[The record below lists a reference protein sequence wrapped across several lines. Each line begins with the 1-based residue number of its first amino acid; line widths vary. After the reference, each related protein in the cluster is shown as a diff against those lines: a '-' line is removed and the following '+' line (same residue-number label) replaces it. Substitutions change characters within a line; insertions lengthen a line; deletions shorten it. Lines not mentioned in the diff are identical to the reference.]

1 MDENID
7 PIEENPIDEPATEA
21 EQPIVVENQADI
33 VLPKAEDAQEIEF
46 VDTNI
51 GKLADRNIRTEM
63 EESYLDYAMSVIVSR
78 ALPDVRDGMKP
89 VHRRVLYAM
98 WDTGLKASAKYRKCA
113 AVVGEV
119 MKSYHPHGD
128 TAIYDTLVRMAQDF
142 SMRYPLVDGQGNFG
156 SMDGD
161 SAAAMRYTESR
172 MTHLSEEMLA
182 DIDKDTV
189 DFTENYDGSTREPTV
204 LPTRIPQLLLN
215 GSVGIAVGM
224 ATNIPPHNLVEICNG
239 VIHLIDNPEASSED
253 LTEFVLGPDFPTGGL
268 IFDIDEIKQ
277 AYITGKGKVVM
288 RAKAEI
294 EEAKRG
300 FRIIVTEIPFQVNK
314 STLIQ
319 KIAELVKDH
328 KIDGISDLRDESDR
342 NGVRVVI
349 ELKANSYPKKVLN
362 RLFELTQLQ
371 TAFHVN
377 MLALTPSLEPR
388 VMNLHSVLDFFIKHR
403 QEVIERRSRYDLKKA
418 QERAHIL
425 EGLIKALDSID
436 KIIETIKKSANR
448 EEAAKNLVAGF
459 GLSEL
464 QASAI
469 LDMRLSALAALER
482 QKIEDEYQE
491 KLKLIAYLEDL
502 LAHPEKILVLIK
514 KDLEEI
520 KEKYGDARRTQIIPS
535 GLNKFSAEDLIP
547 DEQVIITITR
557 GNYVKRQPTDTYRK
571 QIRGGKGIIG
581 IETKEEDSVIHMV
594 SASTHDDLFIFTDS
608 GRIFANK
615 VYELPATSRQSKGVP
630 IVNIIQLSQN
640 EKVTAILPI
649 KKTEDITGKFFVM
662 TTVRGII
669 KRTLVEKYQHIRKT
683 GIAAIKLASGDQLK
697 WVQMSSGNDIIVEV
711 SNKGLAICY
720 KEADSRP
727 MGRSASGVIGM
738 KLRSGDKVVGT
749 AIIPDGEKYFS
760 PTAGFPDLLTVLEN
774 GFGKRTMIK
783 NFHIQNRGGIGIKV
797 ANCTERTGNLVGMEV
812 ISDDLGDALL
822 ASKNGQFIRMAV
834 KDIKRLG
841 RDTQGV
847 TLMKMHAGDKV
858 SSLTVVRPEEKD
870 DESKPENLELPI
882 GNDPAPEIEEV
893 APKEK
898 VEKAV
903 KPKAVKE
910 KPAKKEK
917 AVVQEAT
924 APELKQEV
932 SINPVPEEE
941 VEGDEAEA
949 HNSLLE
955 KPADVMPTI
964 RAYSPKVDLEIK
976 KTEDKKSDEADD
988 KSGSDVNWWGK
999 Q

>member
-1 MDENID
+1 M
-7 PIEENPIDEPATEA
+7 IEKKTE
-21 EQPIVVENQADI
+21 DI
-33 VLPKAEDAQEIEF
+33 IELPKAGNSEPEF
-46 VDTNI
+46 VDSNI
-51 GKLADRNIRTEM
+51 GKLADRDLRVEM

-78 ALPDVRDGMKP
+78 ALPDVRDGLKP

-98 WDTGLKASAKYRKCA
+98 WDTGLRAGVKYRKCA

-172 MTHLSEEMLA
+172 MTKLSEEMLF
-182 DIDKDTV
+182 DIDKNTV
-189 DFTENYDGSTREPTV
+189 DFTDNYDGTTKEPMV
-204 LPTRIPQLLLN
+204 LPSRIPQLLLN
-215 GSVGIAVGM
+215 GTVGIAVGM
-224 ATNIPPHNLVEICNG
+224 ATNIPPHNLTELCNG
-239 VIHLIDNPEASSED
+239 IIHLIDNPEASSED
-253 LTEFVLGPDFPTGGL
+253 LTEYILGPDFPTGGQ
-268 IFDIDEIKQ
+268 IFDIEEIKQ
-277 AYITGKGKVVM
+277 AYITGKGKIVM

-300 FRIIVTEIPFQVNK
+300 FRIIVSEIPFQVNK
-314 STLIQ
+314 SSLIQ

-342 NGVRVVI
+342 TGVRIVI
-349 ELKANSYPKKVLN
+349 ELKSNSYPKKILN

-377 MLALTPSLEPR
+377 MLALTPSMEPR
-388 VMNLHSVLDFFIKHR
+388 VMNLHSVLDFFIRHR
-403 QEVIERRSRYDLKKA
+403 QEVIERRTKHDLQKA
-418 QERAHIL
+418 KDRAHIL

-436 KIIETIKKSANR
+436 EIIATIKKSANR
-448 EEAAKNLVAGF
+448 EQAAKNLVSGF
-459 GLSEL
+459 DLSEP
-464 QASAI
+464 QANAI

-520 KEKYGDARRTQIIPS
+520 KEKYGDERRTQIVAS

-547 DEQVIITITR
+547 DEQVIITMTR

-581 IETKEEDSVIHMV
+581 IETKEEDSVVHMV
-594 SASTHDDLFIFTDS
+594 AASTHDDLFIFTDS

-630 IVNIIQLSQN
+630 IVNIIQLGQN
-640 EKVTAILPI
+640 EKVTAILPM
-649 KKTEDITGKFFVM
+649 KKEESVSGKYFVM
-662 TTVRGII
+662 TTVRGIV

-697 WVQMSSGNDIIVEV
+697 WVAMSTGHDIITEV

-720 KEADSRP
+720 KESDSRP
-727 MGRSASGVIGM
+727 MGRSAAGVIGM
-738 KLRSGDKVVGT
+738 KLRSGDRVVGT
-749 AIIPDGEKYFS
+749 AVIPDGEKYFS
-760 PTAGFPDLLTVLEN
+760 PQAGFPDLLTVLEN

-812 ISDDLGDALL
+812 IYDDLGDALL
-822 ASKNGQFIRMAV
+822 ASKNGQFIRMSV
-834 KDIKRLG
+834 KAIKRLG

-847 TLMKMHAGDKV
+847 TLMKMRGGDKV
-858 SSLTVVRPEEKD
+858 SSMTVVRPEPTTQIETHGSNTEEKP
-870 DESKPENLELPI
+870 KPE
-882 GNDPAPEIEEV
+882 
-893 APKEK
+893 KEMIK
-898 VEKAV
+898 KGV
-903 KPKAVKE
+903 KIKPVKE
-910 KPAKKEK
+910 KPAAKNQISSRAKPSNDIVRAK
-917 AVVQEAT
+917 R
-924 APELKQEV
+924 ELKTKDSSLAAPSNDNTKQ
-932 SINPVPEEE
+932 INPES
-941 VEGDEAEA
+941 

-955 KPADVMPTI
+955 KPEDVMPTI
-964 RAYSPKVDLEIK
+964 RAYDPKVDLEIK
-976 KTEDKKSDEADD
+976 KTQTTDFEEDKKPLD
-988 KSGSDVNWWGK
+988 DVNWWGK
-999 Q
+999 N